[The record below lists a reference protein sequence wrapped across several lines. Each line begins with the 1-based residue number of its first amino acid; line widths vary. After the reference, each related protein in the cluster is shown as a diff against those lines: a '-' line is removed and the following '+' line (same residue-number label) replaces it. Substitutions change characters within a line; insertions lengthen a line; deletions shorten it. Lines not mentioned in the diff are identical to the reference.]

1 MDLSNVINISPYSLN
16 KKDKKQLLNSFLI
29 DLAKH
34 HYRKNKNFKRMMD
47 AYGYNDKDL
56 YDYINLPFLPV
67 RLFKMFD
74 LKSIDQDNIV
84 KTMTSSGTS
93 GQSVSK
99 IFLYKETA
107 TNQTKV

>member
-1 MDLSNVINISPYSLN
+1 
-16 KKDKKQLLNSFLI
+16 
-29 DLAKH
+29 
-34 HYRKNKNFKRMMD
+34 MD

-56 YDYINLPFLPV
+56 YNYINLPFLPV

-99 IFLYKETA
+99 IFLDKETA
-107 TNQTKV
+107 SNQTKVLSKIMSSFIGKKRLPMIGMQANVAGLLMKVCLLKDGR